1 MPGQPLLH
9 LGMLVR
15 VVVVADQIDLT
26 TRVGLRDRVEKSDEL
41 NVRVAREAAAVD
53 LATRDLEGCEQAG
66 RSVAL
71 VVVGHPRREYLA
83 QGQDRLGAVEGLDL
97 GLLVDAQ
104 DERSFGRI
112 QVQAHDVG
120 QLGIEVRIT
129 AALEGLDPLGCRPCF
144 CQMHRRVGKP
154 DLLGQAPC
162 TPMGGGLR
170 GTQRRRNHSAL
181 LGCADLLRAPGPRA
195 GLQPRKTCC
204 LPIPLAP
211 QADRG
216 RPDPCRGTRY

>member
-129 AALEGLDPLGCRPCF
+129 AALEGLDPVGVQAVLLPDASSRGKARPP
-144 CQMHRRVGKP
+144 RPGAV
-154 DLLGQAPC
+154 
-162 TPMGGGLR
+162 
-170 GTQRRRNHSAL
+170 HSHGWRSSGHA
-181 LGCADLLRAPGPRA
+181 ASPQPQRAPWLR
-195 GLQPRKTCC
+195 
-204 LPIPLAP
+204 
-211 QADRG
+211 
-216 RPDPCRGTRY
+216 